1 MLHVFIDATLMV
13 GFFSYQIL
21 IAYLAWVAP
30 DRLDALL
37 ARLRHRFT
45 GGRSRLDEEPLII
58 PASMSDGP
66 DVTVTEREQETLP
79 LI

>member
-1 MLHVFIDATLMV
+1 MHLFIDSTLLV
-13 GFFSYQIL
+13 GFFSYEVFV
-21 IAYLAWVAP
+21 AYLAWIPP